1 MGVKGISLKENDKVV
16 AAVILKGNDMSTT
29 IMSVSEQG
37 MGKRSKADLYRT
49 QSRGGCGIIN
59 FKVSNKTGN
68 VVSAMPVKD
77 TDGLVVLTSTNKIIR
92 ISVGSVTARGRA
104 TMGVKIVNLD
114 DGAKVVACDRI
125 DDGALAEEIT
135 EKEGE

>member
-1 MGVKGISLKENDKVV
+1 
-16 AAVILKGNDMSTT
+16 
-29 IMSVSEQG
+29 
-37 MGKRSKADLYRT
+37 
-49 QSRGGCGIIN
+49 
-59 FKVSNKTGN
+59 
-68 VVSAMPVKD
+68 MPVKD

-114 DGAKVVACDRI
+114 DGANVVACDRI